1 MAAKKEEV
9 KKDKPAEELALNVK
23 VDAVGKAAKA
33 YLKAID
39 AENKA
44 KTKKDAACAT
54 LVEQMR
60 EHKRRTINVDGRS
73 ISLRHVEAQDQ
84 IKVKKASDK

>member
-1 MAAKKEEV
+1 MAAKKEGQGDLGLDV
-9 KKDKPAEELALNVK
+9 KMDV
-23 VDAVGKAAKA
+23 VGKAATA
-33 YLKAID
+33 YLSSITAAD
-39 AENKA
+39 KA